1 MRRLLVIALLAASVL
16 SSLADAQSHRGK
28 KKDTFLSGPPLDLSQ
43 VVNAIGVIYEGRLEE
58 AIKSRGVSFTMT
70 PVDIQKLKKA
80 GATPA
85 LLAVISSKA
94 PAATPAPAPPPPT
107 VIAAGPL
114 SLTCV
119 PEECQTAINDAM
131 KAPTESGQ
139 RQINGLKPGTY
150 VVDFQKDGY
159 IGQQKTVQM
168 KAKTPNSASVTL
180 LPAESTQQKFGAAL
194 FAAVI
199 NKLGGDAALQ
209 EQGELTASG
218 HASLWDNGQRHDWSV
233 IARLKASDDL
243 AYLEISGG
251 GLKWWTSLKG
261 GETKSGGSGKLKGS
275 TTALDMEN
283 MVHQFRNYQLAA
295 VIGRIRSQK
304 MKLASTYPRLEIT
317 SQVTFKATSPV
328 ESYVFSVPPSAQ
340 PSKVT
345 FNSASGLGSGLEA
358 VYADYTTLGNG
369 HYPKSMSIA
378 LPGQTQHGIE
388 LHFDDVSLSTKLSNR
403 DFHR

>member
-1 MRRLLVIALLAASVL
+1 L
-16 SSLADAQSHRGK
+16 G
-28 KKDTFLSGPPLDLSQ
+28 Q
-43 VVNAIGVIYEGRLEE
+43 VANAIGVIYEGRLEE
-58 AIKSRGVSFTMT
+58 AIKSRGVSFSMT
-70 PVDIQKLKKA
+70 PVDVQKLKMA
-80 GATPA
+80 GATAA

-94 PAATPAPAPPPPT
+94 PAATPAPAPPPPV

-131 KAPTESGQ
+131 KAPTENGQ

-168 KAKTPNSASVTL
+168 KAKTPNSASATL
-180 LPAESTQQKFGAAL
+180 LPSEATQQKYGTAL
-194 FAAVI
+194 LAAVI

-209 EQGELTASG
+209 EQGQLTASG
-218 HASLWDNGQRHDWSV
+218 HASLWSNGERTDWSV
-233 IARLKASDDL
+233 IARLKVSDDL
-243 AYLEISGG
+243 AYLEISGAG
-251 GLKWWTSLKG
+251 VKWWTSLRG
-261 GETKSGGSGKLKGS
+261 GDSKSGGSGKIKG
-275 TTALDMEN
+275 TPIALDMEKLI
-283 MVHQFRNYQLAA
+283 HQFRDYQLAA

-304 MKLASTYPRLEIT
+304 MKLASTYSRLEIT
-317 SQVTFKATSPV
+317 SQVTLKATSPV

-345 FNSASGLGSGLEA
+345 FNSASGLGSGLEV
-358 VYADYTTLGNG
+358 VYADYTTLGG
-369 HYPKSMSIA
+369 GRYPKAMQIA
-378 LPGQTQHGIE
+378 LPDQSQHGIE
-388 LHFDDVSLSTKLSNR
+388 LHFDEVSLSTKLSSR